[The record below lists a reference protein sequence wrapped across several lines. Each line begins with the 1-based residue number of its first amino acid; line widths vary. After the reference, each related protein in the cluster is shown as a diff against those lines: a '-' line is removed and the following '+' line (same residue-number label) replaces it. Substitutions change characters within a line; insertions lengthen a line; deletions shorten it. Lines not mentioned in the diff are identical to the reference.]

1 LIAAISANL
10 MAAFF
15 FDFLESWSQEPDVAG
30 VVALR

>member
-15 FDFLESWSQEPDVAG
+15 FDFLNFWPRET
-30 VVALR
+30 L